1 MENYP
6 STSPPRPAPPA
17 ALAPVSTGQAVALL
31 RAAIDVASEAMAARF
46 GPVCKAVLDELSA
59 RWEFEANPLALRR
72 LIGDRLLELRLEF
85 LQRLKQRQEALA
97 DALLQPGLHT
107 GSEVLEED
115 MSLLDAAAV
124 SATTVAQ
131 RAGSRIGGRLED
143 EVRSTH
149 MIVRFLSGRPALRDA
164 ANPFGADVFCYA
176 LVTAAES
183 LDYKSDGWDYM
194 LRAFEPAFTE
204 AIGAALRVVIEHFV
218 RNGLDP
224 RVVRRDLSARLV
236 GQRAAEAPRSGGA
249 EGEPATLP
257 GFPTTGGQMTAGQG
271 SSFSGSAR
279 LDAPQADPNAVL
291 GSLLARLHANAHD
304 LPAPSLPRNTP
315 PEPALLDAV
324 SELQR
329 LGLQGLHGAAL
340 SSEQSERVTEW
351 RAHLV
356 DTAGRTVDKLT
367 IELVGMLFD
376 RVLQNEQVPAEIKSL
391 LSRLQIP
398 VLKAALLDAD
408 FFAASAHPARR
419 LIDRIAASALGW
431 EPYGEE
437 NERFRAEVER
447 VVGEVLTS
455 FEKNVAV
462 FNRVLAEFDRFLGDL
477 GLREG
482 DPLSRAKR
490 ALEDAERRE
499 VLSINLSIQV
509 RRAFEKVELETYLR
523 DFLLCPWVQVL
534 VAATLRDA
542 QTAGF
547 SKRFREAIHDLVWSV
562 QPKANLDDRKRLTAL
577 IPDLIRVLRDG
588 LALTHT
594 PEREAQEFF
603 RQLMQSHA
611 VAVKPVDQATYI
623 KSVLTTSKV
632 KSRVEELQIDFNRP
646 LAPVEGGLQVSNERV
661 LEAAAD
667 HRARL
672 RLPAAEPPPEAATD
686 RVEAARLAAHIAA
699 WARGDWLELIEGD
712 SRVRLRL
719 RWASPL
725 RTLFLFSVNREQ
737 DALALTAEAVKAYVQ
752 RGRLRPLAD
761 VPLTQRAVD
770 EVLRDFEDS
779 PQKAAA
785 LAARFQPAEA

>member
-1 MENYP
+1 MESNP
-6 STSPPRPAPPA
+6 STSPPRLAPPE
-17 ALAPVSTGQAVALL
+17 ALRPVSTSQATALL
-31 RAAIDVASEAMAARF
+31 RAAIDVAGEAMAARF
-46 GPVCKAVLDELSA
+46 GPVCKAVQDELSA
-59 RWEFEANPLALRR
+59 RWEFESNPLALRR
-72 LIGDRLLELRLEF
+72 LINDQLLELRVEF
-85 LQRLKQRQEALA
+85 LQRLKQRQEDLA
-97 DALLQPGLHT
+97 DSLLQPGAYA
-107 GSEVLEED
+107 GAEVLEED

-131 RAGSRIGGRLED
+131 RAGNRIGGRLED

-149 MIVRFLSGRPALRDA
+149 MIVRFLAGRPALRDA
-164 ANPFGADVFCYA
+164 ANPFGPDVFCYA
-176 LVTAAES
+176 LVTAAEGLS
-183 LDYKSDGWDYM
+183 YKSEGWDYM
-194 LRAFEPAFTE
+194 MRAFEPKLTE
-204 AIGAALRVVIEHFV
+204 AIADALRDVLEHFV

-224 RVVRRDLSARLV
+224 RMIRRDLSAKLAA
-236 GQRAAEAPRSGGA
+236 QRAADAPRAVGG
-249 EGEPATLP
+249 EGEPATVP
-257 GFPTTGGQMTAGQG
+257 GFPSTGGQFTGQTG
-271 SSFSGSAR
+271 NFSGPAR

-329 LGLQGLHGAAL
+329 LGLQGLHGATL
-340 SSEQSERVTEW
+340 SSEQNGRVTEW
-351 RAHLV
+351 RSHLV
-356 DTAGRTVDKLT
+356 GSAGRTVDKLT

-376 RVLQNEQVPAEIKSL
+376 RVLQSEQVPAEIKSL

-419 LIDRIAASALGW
+419 LIDRIAAAALGW

-447 VVGEVLTS
+447 VVGEVLAS

-462 FNRVLAEFDRFLGDL
+462 FDRVLTEFDRFLGDL
-477 GLREG
+477 GPREG

-499 VLSINLSIQV
+499 VLSIQV

-523 DFLLCPWVQVL
+523 DFLLGPWVQVL

-577 IPDLIRVLRDG
+577 IPELIRVLRDG
-588 LALTHT
+588 LALIHT

-623 KSVLTTSKV
+623 KSVLVTSEV
-632 KSRVEELQIDFNRP
+632 KSKVEELQVDFNRP
-646 LAPVEGGLQVSNERV
+646 LAPVEGGLRVSNERV
-661 LEAAAD
+661 LEAAAE
-667 HRARL
+667 HRAKFN
-672 RLPAAEPPPEAATD
+672 LPAAEPAPPAAAGD

-699 WARGDWLELIEGD
+699 WTRGDWFELVEGD

-719 RWASPL
+719 RWVSPL
-725 RTLFLFSVNREQ
+725 RTLFLFSANREQ
-737 DALALTAEAVKAYVQ
+737 DALALTAEAVRAYVQ
-752 RGRLRPLAD
+752 GGRLRPLAD

-770 EVLRDFEDS
+770 EVLRDFEHS
-779 PQKAAA
+779 PQKAAD
-785 LAARFQPAEA
+785 LAARFQPTGV

>member
-1 MENYP
+1 MESYP
-6 STSPPRPAPPA
+6 STSPQRPAPPA

-31 RAAIDVASEAMAARF
+31 RAAIDVAGEAMAARF

-59 RWEFEANPLALRR
+59 RWEFESNPLAMRR
-72 LIGDRLLELRLEF
+72 LINDRLLELRVEF

-97 DALLQPGLHT
+97 DALLQPGLNA

-149 MIVRFLSGRPALRDA
+149 MIVRFLAGRPALRDA

-194 LRAFEPAFTE
+194 LRAFEPTFTE
-204 AIGAALRVVIEHFV
+204 AIGAALHDVIEHFV

-224 RVVRRDLSARLV
+224 RVVRRDLSAKLV
-236 GQRAAEAPRSGGA
+236 AQRAAEAPRSGGA
-249 EGEPATLP
+249 EGEPVTLP
-257 GFPTTGGQMTAGQG
+257 GFPTTGGHPSG
-271 SSFSGSAR
+271 SSGSFSGPAR
-279 LDAPQADPNAVL
+279 LDAPQADPSAVL

-304 LPAPSLPRNTP
+304 LPPPSLPRNTP

-329 LGLQGLHGAAL
+329 LGLQGLHGATL
-340 SSEQSERVTEW
+340 SSEQSGRVTEW

-419 LIDRIAASALGW
+419 LIDRLAASALGW

-437 NERFRAEVER
+437 NEHFRAEVER

-462 FNRVLAEFDRFLGDL
+462 FDRVLAEFDRFLGDL
-477 GLREG
+477 GPREG

-523 DFLLCPWVQVL
+523 DFLLGPWVQVL

-547 SKRFREAIHDLVWSV
+547 SKRFREAIHDIVWSV
-562 QPKANLDDRKRLTAL
+562 QPKANLDDRKRLTTL
-577 IPDLIRVLRDG
+577 IPELIRVPRDG
-588 LALTHT
+588 LALTHA

-611 VAVKPVDQATYI
+611 VAIKPVDQATYI
-623 KSVLTTSKV
+623 KSVLTTSEV
-632 KSRVEELQIDFNRP
+632 KSKVDELQVDFNRP
-646 LAPVEGGLQVSNERV
+646 LAPVEGGLQVSNARV

-672 RLPAAEPPPEAATD
+672 HLPASEPAPVEAVTD

-699 WARGDWLELIEGD
+699 WARGDWFELIEGEG
-712 SRVRLRL
+712 RVRLRL
-719 RWASPL
+719 RWVSPL
-725 RTLFLFSVNREQ
+725 RTLFLFSANREQ

-770 EVLRDFEDS
+770 EVLRDFEHS
-779 PQKAAA
+779 PQKATA
-785 LAARFQPAEA
+785 LAARFQPAGA